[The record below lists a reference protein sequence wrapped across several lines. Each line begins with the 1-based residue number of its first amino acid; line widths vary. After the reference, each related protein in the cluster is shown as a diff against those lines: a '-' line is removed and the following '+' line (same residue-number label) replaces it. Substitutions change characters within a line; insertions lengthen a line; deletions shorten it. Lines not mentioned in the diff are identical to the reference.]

1 MKTLTLLLAALWAT
15 PLLAHEGVHLHP
27 HADHP
32 LWSLLVLASAIVGIA
47 AWLAWRRR

>member
-1 MKTLTLLLAALWAT
+1 MTRLILLFSALWAT
-15 PLLAHEGVHLHP
+15 PLLAHDGMHLHP

-32 LWSLLVLASAIVGIA
+32 LWSLFVLASAIVGIV